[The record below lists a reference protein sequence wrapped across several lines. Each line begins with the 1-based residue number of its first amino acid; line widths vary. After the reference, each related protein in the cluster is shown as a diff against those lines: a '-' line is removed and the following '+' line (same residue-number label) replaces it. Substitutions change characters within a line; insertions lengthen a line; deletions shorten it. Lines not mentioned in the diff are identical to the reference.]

1 MHLWISLSVWH
12 NHLFFWRFASVRTK
26 KEPRM
31 KRKIHF
37 SLMLSPSLLTAP
49 LFLSYFFYLTLS
61 FMSSSEEKENSR
73 KKKEK
78 MPLREASRKWPFR
91 GISHFSSH
99 KIISRWLQSH
109 DTSHIYNVLQRS
121 WLQGTYCPTHPTK
134 HDLNSQEG
142 HNIFCIMINWTA
154 MHSAGS
160 RSNCAGSSLVNYRLR
175 IQVSGV
181 GVSSLWVCFCSLQFS
196 EIPFPFP

>member
-49 LFLSYFFYLTLS
+49 LFLSYFSTLYVL
-61 FMSSSEEKENSR
+61 FRKREKGR
-73 KKKEK
+73 KKESKVASIFFAL

-99 KIISRWLQSH
+99 KSSWWELG
-109 DTSHIYNVLQRS
+109 NV
-121 WLQGTYCPTHPTK
+121 T
-134 HDLNSQEG
+134 
-142 HNIFCIMINWTA
+142 CIMALKSSRA
-154 MHSAGS
+154 M
-160 RSNCAGSSLVNYRLR
+160 
-175 IQVSGV
+175 IQVTSPM
-181 GVSSLWVCFCSLQFS
+181 SFS
-196 EIPFPFP
+196 AHGYKARIVQHIQQTMT